1 MILEVSIFPLHLV
14 LFLAKLNT
22 ILYKIIRVHR
32 MNALHRKILRS
43 ALCLLT
49 VTAIPAPAGHR
60 FAPAYCG
67 TYIRTTDGDRVRL
80 HSPALHYTGD
90 FGVGGYRCYIS
101 ASLLMPRWADQNHHS
116 INMPYYYDHY
126 FGEDLFIG
134 LSKQVEIHDGFTFIP
149 AAGWHQNGIRLR
161 GNADTLDF
169 YSLTS
174 GFGLQLMTY
183 YDRSGRLPNYLVIS
197 CGWDFVDFLYEKNK
211 LKQGFTLL
219 TGLGY
224 SF

>member
-1 MILEVSIFPLHLV
+1 MKRARRSYVFIRTLQAAAVAILF
-14 LFLAKLNT
+14 
-22 ILYKIIRVHR
+22 
-32 MNALHRKILRS
+32 
-43 ALCLLT
+43 T
-49 VTAIPAPAGHR
+49 VIPALAGNR
-60 FAPAYCG
+60 LAPAYCG
-67 TYIRTTDGDRVRL
+67 TTIRTTKGDRIRL
-80 HSPALHYTGD
+80 HSPALHYTHD

-101 ASLLMPRWADQNHHS
+101 ASLLVPRWADQNDRAVH
-116 INMPYYYDHY
+116 MPSFYNRYI
-126 FGEDLFIG
+126 GEDLFIG
-134 LSKQVEIHDGFTFIP
+134 ISKRVEIKDGFTFIP

-174 GFGLQLMTY
+174 GFGLQLMTFY
-183 YDRSGRLPNYLVIS
+183 NSSGRLPNYLVVS
-197 CGWDFVDFLYEKNK
+197 CGWDFIDFLYEKNK